1 MNFMRVNGVSLHFE
15 ATGLGRDLPTI
26 VFSNSL
32 GTDLRIWDDVVKNL
46 ASEFSIVT
54 YDKRGHGLSD
64 LGETPY
70 TIQTHVA
77 DLAGLLENLGV
88 RQSIICGLSV
98 GGLIA
103 QGLYAT
109 YPDHVRA
116 MILCDTAS
124 KIGDDATWN
133 ERIAAIK
140 QGGIESISD
149 AILSRWFTPAFR
161 NEANPA
167 FAGSRNMLVRQSAA
181 GYIATCCAIRDADLT
196 TAAAKIRVPTL
207 CIVGESD
214 GATPPDLVEELA
226 RSIPKARFEVIKG
239 AGHIPCI
246 EQPEALTTLIR
257 EFIQALPEGES

>member
-1 MNFMRVNGVSLHFE
+1 M
-15 ATGLGRDLPTI
+15 
-26 VFSNSL
+26 
-32 GTDLRIWDDVVKNL
+32 LRNL

-64 LGETPY
+64 LGVTPY

-124 KIGDDATWN
+124 KIGRRCDMERAYRGHRTGRHRKHFRRDLVPLVYAWLSAT
-133 ERIAAIK
+133 R
-140 QGGIESISD
+140 QT
-149 AILSRWFTPAFR
+149 RP
-161 NEANPA
+161 

-181 GYIATCCAIRDADLT
+181 GYIATCSAIRDADLT
-196 TAAAKIRVPTL
+196 TAAGKISSPNALHRWRLRWSYTTRTRRGTGTEHPQSTL
-207 CIVGESD
+207 
-214 GATPPDLVEELA
+214 
-226 RSIPKARFEVIKG
+226 
-239 AGHIPCI
+239 
-246 EQPEALTTLIR
+246 
-257 EFIQALPEGES
+257 

>member
-1 MNFMRVNGVSLHFE
+1 MNFMRINGVCIHFE
-15 ATGLGRDLPTI
+15 ANGLGRDLPAI
-26 VFSNSL
+26 AFSNSL
-32 GTDLRIWDDVVKNL
+32 GTDLRIWDDIVENL

-64 LGETPY
+64 LGVTPY

-77 DLAGLLENLGV
+77 DLAALLENLGL

-109 YPDHVRA
+109 YTDHVRA

-124 KIGDDATWN
+124 KIGSDATWN
-133 ERIAAIK
+133 ERIAVIE

-181 GYIATCCAIRDADLT
+181 GYIATCAAIRDADFRDI
-196 TAAAKIRVPTL
+196 AKTISVPTL
-207 CIVGESD
+207 CLVGD
-214 GATPPDLVEELA
+214 GDETTPPHLVEA
-226 RSIPKARFEVIKG
+226 MAQSIPGASYEVIRG

-246 EQPEALTTLIR
+246 EQPETLTSLIR
-257 EFIQALPEGES
+257 DFVHTLPVGES